1 MTENKKYPFNFAE
14 NKKFCKDCGAELP
27 ETARFC
33 LICGALQVDEKMM
46 NVLYGGPEM
55 FGKKAESEEVAEPMN
70 DVYGGPEMSGISDEP
85 EKTDELISGV
95 YAGPEMSG
103 VSGEPDETDEPMTL
117 LYGGPRMFEA
127 LYAAPRPKKSVLSK
141 IKEKLEK

>member
-1 MTENKKYPFNFAE
+1 MAENKKYPFNFAE

-33 LICGALQVDEKMM
+33 LMCGALQADEKRMT
-46 NVLYGGPEM
+46 VLYGGPEM

-70 DVYGGPEMSGISDEP
+70 DVYGGPEMSG
-85 EKTDELISGV
+85 
-95 YAGPEMSG
+95 
-103 VSGEPDETDEPMTL
+103 VSSEPDETDEPMTL